1 MEQGKGHLRDIY
13 LKEKDVETYL
23 IVCRVYDDINLIQLP
38 EEKVLYTLYYF
49 FLFLRTLFGI
59 IATKGF
65 LCIIVLNFQYKKC
78 KCNTCVEMY
87 G

>member
-23 IVCRVYDDINLIQLP
+23 IVCRVYDDIDLIQLP

-49 FLFLRTLFGI
+49 FLFLRTLVGI

-65 LCIIVLNFQYKKC
+65 
-78 KCNTCVEMY
+78 
-87 G
+87 